1 MADLLL
7 DDDDEWLATIDFA
20 CVSLHACAPELYHRT
35 AYLTPGFLLLCASL
49 PLLCAAASVVDRIVE
64 SVRSQRPPNGD
75 VDGDSG
81 PHGSGPGAGAPPAHD
96 AAGARHP
103 GPPNGA
109 ALPPAHGQT
118 GAQHGTEGYHPLVP
132 PHASQGGGGGALGL
146 QGVTYQA
153 PPRVQ
158 SQPQGHG
165 GTSPQLLAA
174 ENARLRTELATA
186 EARVHQASA
195 RVAYLEQV
203 QQQQQQQQQR
213 AAGRPHSGGGSG
225 QGHGSSGGGSA
236 AAMVDLAELRAEVGR
251 VRSELAFRD
260 EEARKAQRDLDD
272 ARERLAAAAAA
283 VATAEGHAAAAAKE
297 RDDALAAA
305 AAVAKEATARGT
317 GGGGSGSKRG
327 RDGAAGDGPAAAAIP
342 STALDVHA
350 VAFLRLSAPLPP
362 TCALGIVAASTGT
375 QWGVAG
381 AVGGARVGMALTPEV
396 SGVDT
401 HRLLDACRV
410 VCSAA
415 HGASEAS
422 SLGDDTGAALDLL
435 AGVLCAPEG
444 GVGALW
450 RDALVTSLSQQTT
463 QAQPGTTHPLIAAP
477 SRPLGRIFVA
487 DGTADWCHVEHLP
500 PGSSSALSPLS
511 DGAPLACS
519 AATVGKAFAAAGG
532 ICNALC
538 RVALLALH
546 SRLASTAQPQQH
558 RAAAAQRASHAL
570 ATRVAVSS
578 MRCIAAL
585 VTLAPA
591 LDACRAACVAPL
603 LVTPSLDAAG
613 GDAATSGDAVSH
625 VTTCAPSVHSAA
637 AASSCLLAR
646 CFSRDAPPGVVLH
659 AANCFAALA
668 ACPAGRDAMA
678 AQLQAPPP
686 PSGDGGAA
694 QPPRVQPDGALPRAL
709 RCLEADGV
717 PLAARRACLR
727 GVTSLAHCG
736 WLAWPN
742 AARQTRTASRLVSAA
757 SAALA
762 PGAAGCQDA
771 DDMAFGGECLRLLY
785 WLLIDKDTAAVA
797 LRELAGDVPS
807 AQRALSC
814 GAAACDA
821 GMSGGQGGEGTGADV
836 AANLRKLGRALAE
849 KVSAHVAAAER
860 EAAAAHAQHAAR
872 LAKQGNDAVVGAG
885 AAPMDVG

>member
-1 MADLLL
+1 M
-7 DDDDEWLATIDFA
+7 
-20 CVSLHACAPELYHRT
+20 
-35 AYLTPGFLLLCASL
+35 
-49 PLLCAAASVVDRIVE
+49 VDRIVE

-75 VDGDSG
+75 GDGESG
-81 PHGSGPGAGAPPAHD
+81 PHGSGPGAGVPPATD
-96 AAGARHP
+96 VAVARHP

-109 ALPPAHGQT
+109 ALPPAHGQA
-118 GAQHGTEGYHPLVP
+118 GAQHGNGGYHPLVP
-132 PHASQGGGGGALGL
+132 LHASQSGGGGL
-146 QGVTYQA
+146 QGVTYQVP
-153 PPRVQ
+153 PPRVL

-165 GTSPQLLAA
+165 GASPQLLAA

-186 EARVHQASA
+186 EARVNQASA
-195 RVAYLEQV
+195 RCAYLEQV
-203 QQQQQQQQQR
+203 QQQQQR
-213 AAGRPHSGGGSG
+213 AAGRPHSGGGQG

-305 AAVAKEATARGT
+305 AAAAKEAAARGT

-327 RDGAAGDGPAAAAIP
+327 RDGAAGDGSATAAVP
-342 STALDVHA
+342 STAIDIHA
-350 VAFLRLSAPLPP
+350 LAFLRLTAPLPP

-381 AVGGARVGMALTPEV
+381 AVGGARVGSSLTPEL

-410 VCSAA
+410 ICSAA
-415 HGASEAS
+415 QGASEAS
-422 SLGDDTGAALDLL
+422 SLADDTGAALDLL

-450 RDALVTSLSQQTT
+450 RDALVTSLSQQT
-463 QAQPGTTHPLIAAP
+463 AQPGTAHPPIAAP

-487 DGTADWCHVEHLP
+487 DSTADWYHVEQLP
-500 PGSSSALSPLS
+500 PGSSGALSPLS

-519 AATVGKAFAAAGG
+519 AATVARAFAAAGG

-546 SRLASTAQPQQH
+546 SRPASAAQPQQH

-585 VTLAPA
+585 VTLSPA
-591 LDACRAACVAPL
+591 LDECRAACVAPL
-603 LVTPSLDAAG
+603 LLTPALDAAG

-625 VTTCAPSVHSAA
+625 MTTGAPNVHSAA

-659 AANCFAALA
+659 ATNCFAALA
-668 ACPAGRDAMA
+668 ACPAGRGAMA
-678 AQLQAPPP
+678 AQLQMPPP
-686 PSGDGGAA
+686 GGDGGA

-709 RCLEADGV
+709 RCLEAEGV

-762 PGAAGCQDA
+762 PGTTGCQGA
-771 DDMAFGGECLRLLY
+771 DNMAFGGECLRLLY
-785 WLLIDKDTAAVA
+785 WLLIDKDTAGVA

-821 GMSGGQGGEGTGADV
+821 GMSGGQGGEGTGAAADV

-872 LAKQGNDAVVGAG
+872 LAKQGNDAAVAAG
-885 AAPMDVG
+885 AAPMAMDVG